1 MDLFIFLLKEG
12 VCLFIG
18 HQSFLERID
27 LIFLEGL
34 KFPQFCNLIFKFQF
48 LQSYSLQI
56 SFLRIDKMPQ
66 LNIFFLYTSPI
77 IFFLLFN
84 SFFNFGQ
91 LSFIFGFLQE
101 IFDSSLIISL
111 QFRYVLQSSMVFYE

>member
-1 MDLFIFLLKEG
+1 M
-12 VCLFIG
+12 
-18 HQSFLERID
+18 
-27 LIFLEGL
+27 
-34 KFPQFCNLIFKFQF
+34 
-48 LQSYSLQI
+48 QI